1 MVDDVLS
8 SPVSGR
14 TSEELE
20 THRLK
25 RELLVSLVFD
35 VKALGK
41 DVFLSEY
48 NNVFTGL
55 WYVKGYKIER
65 LEGAVPRQNA
75 P

>member
-14 TSEELE
+14 TSEQLE

-55 WYVKGYKIER
+55 GYVK
-65 LEGAVPRQNA
+65 LWSFFF
-75 P
+75 

>member
-1 MVDDVLS
+1 M
-8 SPVSGR
+8 
-14 TSEELE
+14 
-20 THRLK
+20 
-25 RELLVSLVFD
+25 SLVFD

-55 WYVKGYKIER
+55 GYVKGYKIER
-65 LEGAVPRQNA
+65 LEGAVPIQNA